1 MQRIWTIQDEFFM
14 KKVLFGAV
22 LALASV
28 LIYKSCTDD
37 REQKSILEESSM
49 LIQQELRNVSKLVVA
64 EGHFAEVYNYK
75 DSKELFGPLVTA
87 YKKALVVV
95 NADVSIAYDLSKINY
110 EVDEKNKV
118 LTITRIPEPE
128 IKISPDF
135 EYYDVTADYLNPF
148 NAGDYNAIKRN
159 VNASLMKKIEASSLR
174 SNAENRLVSEL
185 SRILVLTHTM
195 GWTLVYNDIPLEN
208 TEQLK
213 TFLD

>member
-1 MQRIWTIQDEFFM
+1 M
-14 KKVLFGAV
+14 KKILIGAV
-22 LALASV
+22 IALASV

-37 REQKSILEESSM
+37 REQKSILEENSM
-49 LIQQELRNVSKLVVA
+49 LIQQELRNVSKLVVT

-75 DSKELFGPLVTA
+75 DSKELFGPLITA
-87 YKKALVVV
+87 HKKALVVV

-110 EVDEKNKV
+110 EVDEKSKV
-118 LTITRIPEPE
+118 LTITRIPETE

-174 SNAENRLVSEL
+174 SNSENRLVSEL
-185 SRILVLTHTM
+185 SRILVLTNTM

>member
-1 MQRIWTIQDEFFM
+1 M
-14 KKVLFGAV
+14 KKVLAGAV
-22 LALASV
+22 IALASV

-37 REQKSILEESSM
+37 REQKSILEENSM
-49 LIQQELRNVSKLVVA
+49 LIQQELRNVSKLVVT

-87 YKKALVVV
+87 HKKALVVV
-95 NADVSIAYDLSKINY
+95 NADVSIAYDMSKINY
-110 EVDEKNKV
+110 EVDEENK
-118 LTITRIPEPE
+118 LLKITQIPEPE

-185 SRILVLTHTM
+185 SRILVLTNTM
-195 GWTLVYNDIPLEN
+195 GWTLVYDNTPVEN
-208 TEQLK
+208 IEQLK

>member
-1 MQRIWTIQDEFFM
+1 M
-14 KKVLFGAV
+14 
-22 LALASV
+22 ASV

-37 REQKSILEESSM
+37 REQKSILEENSM
-49 LIQQELRNVSKLVVA
+49 LIQQELRNVSKLVVT

-87 YKKALVVV
+87 HKKALVVV
-95 NADVSIAYDLSKINY
+95 NADVSIAYDLSQINY
-110 EVDEKNKV
+110 DVDEENKV
-118 LTITRIPEPE
+118 LTITQIPEPE

-159 VNASLMKKIEASSLR
+159 VNASLIKKIEASSLR

-185 SRILVLTHTM
+185 SRILVLTNTM
-195 GWTLVYNDIPLEN
+195 GWTLVYEN
-208 TEQLK
+208 VPVENSEQLK

>member
-1 MQRIWTIQDEFFM
+1 M
-14 KKVLFGAV
+14 
-22 LALASV
+22 ASV

-37 REQKSILEESSM
+37 REQKSILEENSM
-49 LIQQELRNVSKLVVA
+49 LIQQELRNVSKLVVT

-87 YKKALVVV
+87 HKKALVVV
-95 NADVSIAYDLSKINY
+95 NADVSIAYDLSQINY
-110 EVDEKNKV
+110 DVDEENKV
-118 LTITRIPEPE
+118 LTITQIPEPE

-159 VNASLMKKIEASSLR
+159 VNASLIKKIEASSLR

-185 SRILVLTHTM
+185 SRILVLTNTM
-195 GWTLVYNDIPLEN
+195 GWTLVYEN
-208 TEQLK
+208 NPVENSEQLK

>member
-1 MQRIWTIQDEFFM
+1 MKRIL
-14 KKVLFGAV
+14 VGAV
-22 LALASV
+22 IALASV

-37 REQKSILEESSM
+37 REQKSILEENSM
-49 LIQQELRNVSKLVVA
+49 LIQQELRNVSKLVVT

-87 YKKALVVV
+87 HKKALVVV
-95 NADVSIAYDLSKINY
+95 NADVSIAYDLSQINY
-110 EVDEKNKV
+110 DVDEENKV
-118 LTITRIPEPE
+118 LTITQIPEPE

-159 VNASLMKKIEASSLR
+159 VNASLIKKIEASSLR

-185 SRILVLTHTM
+185 SRILVLTNTM
-195 GWTLVYNDIPLEN
+195 GWTLVYEN
-208 TEQLK
+208 VPVENSEQLK

>member
-1 MQRIWTIQDEFFM
+1 M
-14 KKVLFGAV
+14 
-22 LALASV
+22 ASV
-28 LIYKSCTDD
+28 LIYKSCADD

-49 LIQQELRNVSKLVVA
+49 LIQQELRNVSKLVVT

-87 YKKALVVV
+87 HKKALVVV
-95 NADVSIAYDLSKINY
+95 NADVTIAYDLSKIDYDVN
-110 EVDEKNKV
+110 EENKV
-118 LTITRIPEPE
+118 LTITQIPEPE

-185 SRILVLTHTM
+185 SRILVLTNTM
-195 GWTLVYNDIPLEN
+195 GWTLVYEN
-208 TEQLK
+208 VPVENSEQLK

>member
-1 MQRIWTIQDEFFM
+1 
-14 KKVLFGAV
+14 
-22 LALASV
+22 
-28 LIYKSCTDD
+28 
-37 REQKSILEESSM
+37 M
-49 LIQQELRNVSKLVVA
+49 LIQQELRNVSKLVVT

-87 YKKALVVV
+87 HKKALVVV
-95 NADVSIAYDLSKINY
+95 NADVSIAYDLSQINY
-110 EVDEKNKV
+110 DVDEENKV
-118 LTITRIPEPE
+118 LTITQIPEPE

-185 SRILVLTHTM
+185 SRILVLTNTM
-195 GWTLVYNDIPLEN
+195 DWTLVYEN
-208 TEQLK
+208 VPVENSEQLK